1 MQRSNNEVGLHSTS
15 AAGVLTSLD
24 FFSFST
30 HLSRK
35 KVNLFSETS
44 TLLLQASAFGQLALG
59 LIAHGFINP
68 CKRDS
73 KLSALFVLSDKI

>member
-1 MQRSNNEVGLHSTS
+1 MQWSNNEVVQNSTS

-24 FFSFST
+24 CFPSPSTFVGFFLRRLPSS
-30 HLSRK
+30 
-35 KVNLFSETS
+35 
-44 TLLLQASAFGQLALG
+44 QLALG

-73 KLSALFVLSDKI
+73 RWPGRLKC

>member
-1 MQRSNNEVGLHSTS
+1 MLRSNNEVGLHSTS

-44 TLLLQASAFGQLALG
+44 TMLLQAPTSQLALG